1 MARAA
6 VAESV
11 IVRAASAVDAP
22 AVLALLERSALPTDG
37 VADHLGD
44 FLVAERD
51 GRIAGVAGLERY
63 GDAALLRSV
72 AVSEVARGEGVGGL
86 LTARAVES
94 AAAGGARSV
103 YLLTTTAESYFP
115 RHGFRPTERASV
127 PARVRESVEFT
138 TACPATAAVMV
149 LNLKEPG

>member
-1 MARAA
+1 MAEDVTVRGASSEDAA
-6 VAESV
+6 
-11 IVRAASAVDAP
+11 
-22 AVLALLERSALPTDG
+22 AVLALLERYSLPTEG

-51 GRIAGVAGLERY
+51 GAIAGVAGVERY

-72 AVSEVARGEGVGGL
+72 AVSASVRGTGLGAL
-86 LTARAVES
+86 LTAQALES

-115 RHGFRPTERASV
+115 RHGFVLTDRASV
-127 PARVRESVEFT
+127 PAAVRESVEFT
-138 TACPATAAVMV
+138 RACPSTAAVMV
-149 LNLKEPG
+149 LSLEESR